1 MIIIRYAQEELIV
14 TDREP
19 ALWKRAHPR
28 FIIGFKS
35 IRSGSANVFPVL
47 EITLVDVC
55 YYFFRLLIDA
65 VQARISSLFQALDQ
79 VRFKVLDVVFYRCF
93 SFWLARRGRQDDR
106 FVAVFQIGENCIEQ
120 QTIFRMPGYSC
131 FEIVRDKVLRNC
143 AIILQ
148 GMDNTGNKTRE
159 FFVGKNF
166 CVNLTAETHGCC
178 KHMDLPQLARNS
190 VQQELRLVAY
200 PVNVHPLAG
209 DPFNRHFHLFLPEI
223 LPEEPP
229 VQFIKL

>member
-1 MIIIRYAQEELIV
+1 MRIVSYIAWKRFVGTGMGADKPVVFVTDAYLSHSSLKHCRLPMARVQYRVIVAIILKVIIIRYAQEELIV

-131 FEIVRDKVLRNC
+131 FEI
-143 AIILQ
+143 
-148 GMDNTGNKTRE
+148 
-159 FFVGKNF
+159 
-166 CVNLTAETHGCC
+166 
-178 KHMDLPQLARNS
+178 
-190 VQQELRLVAY
+190 
-200 PVNVHPLAG
+200 
-209 DPFNRHFHLFLPEI
+209 
-223 LPEEPP
+223 
-229 VQFIKL
+229 

>member
-1 MIIIRYAQEELIV
+1 MTRVQYRVIVAVILKVIIIRYAQEELIV

-93 SFWLARRGRQDDR
+93 S
-106 FVAVFQIGENCIEQ
+106 AVIG
-120 QTIFRMPGYSC
+120 
-131 FEIVRDKVLRNC
+131 
-143 AIILQ
+143 
-148 GMDNTGNKTRE
+148 
-159 FFVGKNF
+159 NF
-166 CVNLTAETHGCC
+166 
-178 KHMDLPQLARNS
+178 
-190 VQQELRLVAY
+190 
-200 PVNVHPLAG
+200 
-209 DPFNRHFHLFLPEI
+209 
-223 LPEEPP
+223 
-229 VQFIKL
+229 